1 MINTMRELLINTYR
15 KYKFSSSEKS
25 SFSQCGEDL
34 LIDFVFFQLGIEKPS
49 YLDIGAYHPFR
60 LSNTYFFYLKG
71 AKGVN
76 VEPDPTGIRLFNR
89 YRKRDTNLCA
99 GVGKSK
105 KVETAEF
112 YIMSSKRLNTLVKE
126 EALRIEANSKYRIQQ
141 VETIQLLPVG
151 YLFKKYFN
159 NQAPDFI
166 SLDVEGFDLEILQ
179 TIDFAVARPKVICVE
194 TIEFEEKKASL
205 KNKAIIEFLESKNY
219 FVYADT
225 FINSIFVDKT
235 IWQTK
240 EN

>member
-1 MINTMRELLINTYR
+1 MLELLINTYR
-15 KYKFSSSEKS
+15 KYKFSASEKC

-34 LIDFVFFQLGIEKPS
+34 IIDFIFFQMGIDKPS

-76 VEPDPTGIRLFNR
+76 IEPDPTGIRLFNR
-89 YRKRDTNLCA
+89 YRNRDTNLCA
-99 GVGKSK
+99 GVGKNK
-105 KVETAEF
+105 TVETAEF
-112 YIMSSKRLNTLVKE
+112 YVMSSKRLNTLVKE
-126 EALRIEANSKYRIQQ
+126 EALRIEASSKYRIQR
-141 VETIQLLPVG
+141 VETIQLLPVE
-151 YLFKKYFN
+151 YLFEKHFN

-166 SLDVEGFDLEILQ
+166 SLDVEGFDLDILE
-179 TIDFAVARPKVICVE
+179 TIDFTTRRPKVICVE
-194 TIEFEEKKASL
+194 TIEFEEKNASF
-205 KNKAIIEFLESKNY
+205 KNTAIIEFMKDKNY

-235 IWQTK
+235 KWQTK